1 MTYDEFLNI
10 PVSVLKDLETI
21 ILLKSQYQLET
32 TSQELEIY
40 EHMIKFYDE
49 QKKSYELRGQKQKLE
64 KLFKL

>member
-21 ILLKSQYQLET
+21 LFLKSQYQLET

-40 EHMIKFYDE
+40 EHLIKFHDE
-49 QKKSYELRGQKQKLE
+49 QRKSYELRVQKQQL
-64 KLFKL
+64 